1 MILDL
6 SRLRALVRRALDAAG
21 ASEAEQAT
29 SARIAC
35 KEIERL
41 GLLDE
46 TKVVLVGDKASMTAS
61 PNKSRPA
68 GKKVDIPDPFA
79 KKPRRPYQASR
90 PKVVVT
96 AAPGGKKGFREVD

>member
-6 SRLRALVRRALDAAG
+6 SRLRALCRRALDAG
-21 ASEAEQAT
+21 ATDAEAST

-46 TKVVLVGDKASMTAS
+46 TKVVLVGDKASMVTPS
-61 PNKSRPA
+61 SKPR
-68 GKKVDIPDPFA
+68 GKKTEDFLDRIQRA
-79 KKPRRPYQASR
+79 ARRQQVSR

-96 AAPGGKKGFREVD
+96 AVPGQKKGFREVE